1 MMSLPLNYFF
11 EANLALCLFLV
22 VYLLLLRKETSFTLK
37 RMILLSGLLASVIFP
52 IVHVDGSALSIPSFR
67 EVIATTLLP
76 ELVVMGHG
84 KLEANTT
91 PGSVWNTL
99 NFIYI
104 IGASAAL
111 VMFVLRI
118 IKLLLTIRKSKTVAQ
133 GQLYVAESYQK
144 NPPFSFFNYVFIGQ
158 AAELTQREKD
168 QIIAHEAVHARQ
180 WHSLDILLLNIIGIF
195 FWFNPVLK
203 IYKNIFIQLHEFE
216 ADARSV
222 KDEEMNDYCNLLA
235 RVALL
240 SADIRIANHFS
251 NSLTLKRIQMMR
263 TSKLKIRTWKLAAM
277 IMIIPAFFLLLSCQ
291 DQLMN
296 DVTDLAKSSSVA
308 IDMPEEVQK
317 QFDQMKAAHPELQLV
332 VMEIKDSELD
342 KLEDVRKVVESK
354 GTITSMN
361 FITPTAKGSEP
372 MRHFVI
378 IEYNDQV
385 ASLAERS
392 KENNVYTVV
401 EESASPEGG
410 IETFYG
416 FLAKNISYP
425 KDAREAGVQG
435 KVFVSFIV
443 EPDGSLSDLNVVKGV
458 NELLDAEALRVVK
471 LSPKWTPGK
480 HEGVVV
486 RQKMVLP
493 INFAIEQKSEVK
505 KVGLFST
512 PINPFEFLNPA
523 KKKDDK
529 C

>member
-1 MMSLPLNYFF
+1 
-11 EANLALCLFLV
+11 
-22 VYLLLLRKETSFTLK
+22 
-37 RMILLSGLLASVIFP
+37 
-52 IVHVDGSALSIPSFR
+52 
-67 EVIATTLLP
+67 
-76 ELVVMGHG
+76 
-84 KLEANTT
+84 
-91 PGSVWNTL
+91 
-99 NFIYI
+99 
-104 IGASAAL
+104 
-111 VMFVLRI
+111 
-118 IKLLLTIRKSKTVAQ
+118 
-133 GQLYVAESYQK
+133 
-144 NPPFSFFNYVFIGQ
+144 
-158 AAELTQREKD
+158 
-168 QIIAHEAVHARQ
+168 
-180 WHSLDILLLNIIGIF
+180 
-195 FWFNPVLK
+195 
-203 IYKNIFIQLHEFE
+203 
-216 ADARSV
+216 
-222 KDEEMNDYCNLLA
+222 
-235 RVALL
+235 
-240 SADIRIANHFS
+240 
-251 NSLTLKRIQMMR
+251 MR